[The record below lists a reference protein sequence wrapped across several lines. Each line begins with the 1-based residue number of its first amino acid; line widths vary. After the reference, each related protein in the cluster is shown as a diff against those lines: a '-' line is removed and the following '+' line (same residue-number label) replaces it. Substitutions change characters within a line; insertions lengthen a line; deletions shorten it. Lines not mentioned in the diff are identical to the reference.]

1 MSSNAIE
8 AQGTLLKIGS
18 GASPESYSTIAEIKT
33 FTGPGGSAT
42 VIDVTDLSSTSKE
55 KRMGLP
61 DEGQLSF
68 TINYIP
74 NNTQHAALRADRASR
89 VLRNFRIQFN
99 DGSPASTWTFS
110 GYVMGFS
117 VSGAI
122 DAVIEANV
130 TIEISGS
137 IVET

>member
-8 AQGTLLKIGS
+8 AQGTLLKVGDT
-18 GASPESYSTIAEIKT
+18 ASPVAYTTIAEIKT

-68 TINYIP
+68 TINYVP
-74 NNTQHAALRADRASR
+74 NDTQHALLRTLRANRT
-89 VLRNFRIQFN
+89 LRSFRIEFN
-99 DGSPASTWTFS
+99 DGSPASTWTFNA
-110 GYVMGFS
+110 YVLGFA
-117 VSGAI
+117 VSGAV

-130 TIEISGS
+130 TLEISGS
-137 IVET
+137 ITET